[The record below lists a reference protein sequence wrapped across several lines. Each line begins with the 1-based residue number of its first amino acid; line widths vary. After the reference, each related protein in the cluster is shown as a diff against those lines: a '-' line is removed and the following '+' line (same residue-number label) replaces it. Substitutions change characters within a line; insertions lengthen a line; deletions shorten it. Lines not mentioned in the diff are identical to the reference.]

1 MADDFL
7 EPIKSSAYFGHMPKS
22 LHGTRP
28 MFRGTWVFTDPSSM
42 VAPPPR
48 EPVAV
53 RHAGR
58 PKAPPQKAA
67 STTTPLTAP
76 QSSLIVVQ
84 VDWTDDEEGLY
95 EKTTTRF
102 YKLEPGFKAPRK
114 NMDIN
119 LLELGES
126 RGWHFALESL
136 IPVAAKSVSP
146 VIIGFADRVKMR
158 PDHDHRSTESFAE
171 WDQTPTVKK
180 HLRTGRLD
188 TIYSFGIRQT
198 CYKVEAACMWYPGQ
212 KLPVWGLCVRH
223 TEWATHLAEL
233 EHLPVGRKA
242 DWGHTVATFLPDDG
256 QSCYTSA
263 VEDEDFGMKNLDLGP
278 GVEEPP
284 RDGIRILMDKLLQLS
299 AIVSS
304 ITDRGGVAI

>member
-1 MADDFL
+1 MTDEFL
-7 EPIKSSAYFGHMPKS
+7 EPTKSSAYFGSVPK
-22 LHGTRP
+22 LLPETRP
-28 MFRGTWVFTDPSSM
+28 MFRGTWIFTDPNSF
-42 VAPPPR
+42 VAPPR

-53 RHAGR
+53 HHSGR
-58 PKAPPQKAA
+58 PKAPLQAPA
-67 STTTPLTAP
+67 STTAPPTAP
-76 QSSLIVVQ
+76 QSDLVVVQ

-136 IPVAAKSVSP
+136 VPVAAKSISP
-146 VIIGFADRVKMR
+146 VITGFADRVKMR
-158 PDHDHRSTESFAE
+158 PNHDHRSNESFAE
-171 WDQTPTVKK
+171 WEQTPTVKK
-180 HLRTGRLD
+180 HLRNGRLE
-188 TIYSFGIRQT
+188 TIYSFGIKQT
-198 CYKVEAACMWYPGQ
+198 CYKVEATSMWYPGQ
-212 KLPVWGLCVRH
+212 RLPVWGLCVRH
-223 TEWATHLAEL
+223 SEWATHLAEL
-233 EHLPVGRKA
+233 ERLPVGRKA

-256 QSCYTSA
+256 QSCYSSA
-263 VEDEDFGMKNLDLGP
+263 VEDEDFGTRNLDLGP
-278 GVEEPP
+278 GVEAPP

-304 ITDRGGVAI
+304 VTHRGGVAI